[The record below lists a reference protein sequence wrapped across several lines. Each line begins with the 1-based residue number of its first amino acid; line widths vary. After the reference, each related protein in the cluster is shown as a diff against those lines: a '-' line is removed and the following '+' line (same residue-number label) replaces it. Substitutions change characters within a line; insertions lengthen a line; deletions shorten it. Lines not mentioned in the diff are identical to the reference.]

1 MQFQVPQFIEVED
14 KIFGPFTFRQFI
26 YMIGAAGIAFI
37 LWKTAPIYIAV
48 PVGALAIGLGAALA
62 FVKYNSRP
70 FILAMESGFYYLI
83 SSKLFLWDA
92 ERKEKNKK
100 KRNEEVGKSQDVVIP
115 KLADSK
121 LHELAWSLDIREE
134 VEQIGMRDVPESA
147 TDRVAQV
154 KTARDAL
161 QL

>member
-26 YMIGAAGIAFI
+26 YLIGGAGVGFIAWKTLPLYVAILVGGAA
-37 LWKTAPIYIAV
+37 
-48 PVGALAIGLGAALA
+48 LALGASLA

-83 SSKLFLWDA
+83 SNKLFLWDA
-92 ERKEKNKK
+92 EGKEKNKK
-100 KRNEEVGKSQDVVIP
+100 KKKNEAKQSQEVVIP

-121 LHELAWSLDIREE
+121 LHELAWSLDIKEQ
-134 VEQIGMRDVPESA
+134 VEQVGLRDVPESA
-147 TDRVAQV
+147 ENKVAAV
-154 KTARDAL
+154 KTAENAL
-161 QL
+161 R

>member
-26 YMIGAAGIAFI
+26 YMIGGAGIAFI
-37 LWKTAPIYIAV
+37 AWKTRPLYIAV
-48 PVGALAIGLGAALA
+48 PIGGGALGLGAALA

-83 SSKLFLWDA
+83 SNKLFLWDA
-92 ERKEKNKK
+92 ERKERNKK
-100 KRNEEVGKSQDVVIP
+100 KEAQKAQSQEVVIP

-121 LHELAWSLDIREE
+121 LHELAWSLDIKEQ

-147 TDRVAQV
+147 TRNVAGV
-154 KTARDAL
+154 RTLRDAL
-161 QL
+161 Q

>member
-26 YMIGAAGIAFI
+26 YMIGGAGIAFI
-37 LWKTAPIYIAV
+37 AWKTLPLYIAV
-48 PVGALAIGLGAALA
+48 PIGGGALGLGAALA
-62 FVKYNSRP
+62 FVKYNNRP

-83 SSKLFLWDA
+83 SNKLFLWDA
-92 ERKEKNKK
+92 ERKERNKK
-100 KRNEEVGKSQDVVIP
+100 KKAQKAQSQEVVVP

-121 LHELAWSLDIREE
+121 LHELAWSLDIKEQ

-147 TDRVAQV
+147 AGNVAEV
-154 KTARDAL
+154 KTLRDAL
-161 QL
+161 Q